1 MATILKALI
10 VFGTR
15 PEAVKLAPV
24 IMELGC
30 RPDAVTVLCA
40 TGQHR
45 EMLDQVL
52 EIFDLHPDHDLD
64 VMTAD
69 QQPCDVAASVLR
81 GVARVIEAE
90 KPSVA
95 VVQGDTTTAMAASLA
110 AFFHRIPVAHVEAG
124 LRTGKRSSP
133 FPEELMRQIVG
144 RVAEL
149 HFAPTARAAENL
161 RREGADTEA
170 SIYLTGNTVVDAVK
184 WIAARRRPKRPLL
197 ARRAPRLILL
207 TAHRRENLGEP
218 IRSICRA
225 VRTIVDLNPDVEV
238 AYPVHPN
245 PNIQTPVHELLE
257 GHERIHLVSP
267 LAYDELVGLIG
278 ESYLVLTDSGGLQE
292 EAPVFGKPVLVLRS
306 ETERPEA
313 VEAGT
318 ARLGVDRFLELLGN
332 ANDVFDF
339 ALKEWAGNVKMLTG
353 REKADRVEAFM
364 PLLGAVVDPVVRNDA
379 AQRIADILLAFG
391 RRDLSA
397 VGRWQWAPGLPE
409 RAAHSYEPLTT

>member
-1 MATILKALI
+1 
-10 VFGTR
+10 
-15 PEAVKLAPV
+15 
-24 IMELGC
+24 MEL
-30 RPDAVTVLCA
+30 RRRAEAEPVLCA

-52 EIFDLHPDHDLD
+52 RIFDLQPDHDLD
-64 VMTAD
+64 LMKAN
-69 QQPCDVAASVLR
+69 QQPADVAAAVLT
-81 GVARVIEAE
+81 GVGRVIEAE
-90 KPSVA
+90 KPTVV
-95 VVQGDTTTAMAASLA
+95 VVQGDTTTAMGASLA
-110 AFFHRIPVAHVEAG
+110 AFFHGTPVAHVEAG

-318 ARLGVDRFLELLGN
+318 ARLVGTDEQRIVSETQRLLS
-332 ANDVFDF
+332 
-339 ALKEWAGNVKMLTG
+339 
-353 REKADRVEAFM
+353 
-364 PLLGAVVDPVVRNDA
+364 DPIAYGQMARAHSPFGDGLA